1 MLFMTVIGRSPS
13 PGLERLVRP
22 VELFVLVISDSG
34 IFVSLSRMFILDAG
48 VDARIIHIGYHAVQS
63 G

>member
-13 PGLERLVRP
+13 PGFERLVRP

-48 VDARIIHIGYHAVQS
+48 MDA
-63 G
+63 